1 MTTEDKL
8 RMFLVD
14 ELQCGRG
21 DELTTDFPLLDEQ
34 VIDSMGIFQVVTFVE
49 SAFGVQVRDEELV
62 AENFATIGD
71 IARLVESKQAA
82 KP

>member
-49 SAFGVQVRDEELV
+49 GAFGVQVRDEELV